1 MTKREFLEAIVNG
14 NITEDI
20 VSYAAESIEKLDAS
34 NAKRKEKNSE
44 KKQATIDAAT
54 EMAAVLG
61 GEPKTASDLA
71 NEFGVSTQKASALMR
86 KAVEL
91 GLAEKQDVK
100 VKGKG
105 TVKGYTKAQYT

>member
-20 VSYAAESIEKLDAS
+20 VSYAADSIVKLDAT
-34 NAKRKEKNSE
+34 NAKRAEKNSE

-54 EMAAVLG
+54 KMAAVLTD
-61 GEPKTASDLA
+61 EPKTATELGE
-71 NEFGVSTQKASALMR
+71 EFGVSTQRASAWMR
-86 KAVEL
+86 KAVDL
-91 GLAEKQDVK
+91 GLAVKQDVK

-105 TVKGYTKAQYT
+105 TVKGYTKA

>member
-14 NITEDI
+14 NINEDI
-20 VSYAAESIEKLDAS
+20 VSYAADSIVKLDAS

-44 KKQATIDAAT
+44 KKQATIDGAT
-54 EMAAVLG
+54 AMAETLTD
-61 GEPKTASDLA
+61 EPKTATQLGE
-71 NEFGVSTQKASALMR
+71 EFNVSTQRASAWMR

-91 GLAEKQDVK
+91 GLAVKQDIK

-105 TVKGYTKAQYT
+105 TVKGYTKA